1 MEAHFLFTTK
11 FVFNVQSFNYSVVWE
26 RWFFFYRKAGVLLK
40 ETKVYSTLVTTPG
53 EHSLVSPK
61 AARSLIYD
69 TSTKV
74 G

>member
-1 MEAHFLFTTK
+1 MYKVLII
-11 FVFNVQSFNYSVVWE
+11 VWSE
-26 RWFFFYRKAGVLLK
+26 KDDFFFYRKAGILLK

-53 EHSLVSPK
+53 VHSLVSPK